1 MNGDGKM
8 DTPTLDKMKEV
19 HEESQAIGTFLD
31 TMSEQGYCLCQH
43 HNDGKYVYRPVQES
57 FETILA
63 QYFKID
69 LKEAE
74 KERQAILD
82 EFVASQ
88 Q

>member
-1 MNGDGKM
+1 M

-19 HEESQAIGTFLD
+19 HEESQAIGQFLEE
-31 TMSEQGYCLCQH
+31 MSEQGYCLCKH
-43 HNDGKYVYRPVQES
+43 HNDSRYIYQPIQES
-57 FETILA
+57 LETLLA

-74 KERQAILD
+74 KERQAILA

-88 Q
+88 EATQ